1 MKELFDRLSIKPNNI
16 KLYELAFSHSSY
28 VNEKHL
34 KSDYERLE
42 FLGDAVLALVM
53 SDYLYN
59 NFNEKEGSMTK
70 MRASYVCENA
80 CYTYA
85 FDLGF
90 SNYIKVGHGEELE
103 GGRFKKV
110 ILADIFEAFMGAIY
124 LDLGYD
130 TVKRVIL
137 EVITPYVEDDNIVF
151 FEDYKS
157 ALQELVQTDKRS
169 LHYELIKEEG
179 PSHAKKFTIEVQI
192 DNVTYG
198 IGEGNS
204 KKDAEQEAARDAL
217 KKLATFK

>member
-1 MKELFDRLSIKPNNI
+1 
-16 KLYELAFSHSSY
+16 
-28 VNEKHL
+28 
-34 KSDYERLE
+34 
-42 FLGDAVLALVM
+42 
-53 SDYLYN
+53 
-59 NFNEKEGSMTK
+59 
-70 MRASYVCENA
+70 
-80 CYTYA
+80 
-85 FDLGF
+85 
-90 SNYIKVGHGEELE
+90 
-103 GGRFKKV
+103 
-110 ILADIFEAFMGAIY
+110 MGAIY